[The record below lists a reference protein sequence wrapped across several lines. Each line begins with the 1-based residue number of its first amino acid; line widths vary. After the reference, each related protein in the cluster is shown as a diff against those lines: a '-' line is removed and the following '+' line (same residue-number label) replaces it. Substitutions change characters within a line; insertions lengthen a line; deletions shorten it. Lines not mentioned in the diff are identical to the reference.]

1 MGAYNFKDL
10 TGKKFYYL
18 LVLNKTRKDKNGHW
32 YWKCKCDC
40 GNIKEILGSHLIQGN
55 VKSCGCYNSK
65 RASKFCKDKTIIP
78 NKRIMYIWQSM
89 KQRCYN
95 QKSISYKN
103 YGAKGIKICD
113 EWKNNPKLFYN
124 WAIENGYN
132 EKAKYGE
139 CTIDRI
145 DVNGNY
151 EPSNCR
157 WIPMNKQVLNTS
169 KNHYLE
175 LNEEKY
181 TVYEWSIITGIKS
194 STILQRINKY
204 HWSVKRALTEKP
216 FKGKNQ
222 YYEKEVKSNE

>member
-78 NKRIMYIWQSM
+78 NKRIMYIWQSI

-113 EWKNNPKLFYN
+113 EWKNNPKLFYT
-124 WAIENGYN
+124 WSIKNGYRDDL
-132 EKAKYGE
+132 
-139 CTIDRI
+139 TIDRI
-145 DVNGNY
+145 NSDKDY
-151 EPSNCR
+151 CPENCR
-157 WIPMNKQVLNTS
+157 WVDWKTQMRNT
-169 KNHYLE
+169 NR
-175 LNEEKY
+175 N
-181 TVYEWSIITGIKS
+181 VIITYKEETNCVKYFIDKYN
-194 STILQRINKY
+194 LNKFAIY
-204 HWSVKRALTEKP
+204 SRLRKKWNVKDAIEKP
-216 FKGKNQ
+216 V
-222 YYEKEVKSNE
+222 KERRKK

>member
-1 MGAYNFKDL
+1 MSAYNFKDL

-32 YWKCKCDC
+32 YWRCKCDC
-40 GNIKEILGSHLIQGN
+40 GNIKEILGSHLMQGN

-124 WAIENGYN
+124 WAIENGYRDDL
-132 EKAKYGE
+132 
-139 CTIDRI
+139 TIDRI
-145 DVNGNY
+145 DSNKDY
-151 EPSNCR
+151 CPKNCR
-157 WIPMNKQVLNTS
+157 WVDWKTQMRNT
-169 KNHYLE
+169 NR
-175 LNEEKY
+175 N
-181 TVYEWSIITGIKS
+181 VIITYKGETNCVKYFIDKYN
-194 STILQRINKY
+194 LNKFAIY
-204 HWSVKRALTEKP
+204 SRLREKWNVKDAIEKP
-216 FKGKNQ
+216 VKERRKNEFKFR
-222 YYEKEVKSNE
+222 